1 MVNKPVHL
9 VYLAFLSAI
18 IVYSYSVLLGSDFGA
33 NERSNNSDEW
43 YVVSPEMLHVARRLN
58 VEERVSSAELEAR

>member
-43 YVVSPEMLHVARRLN
+43 YVVSPEMLHVAHRLN
-58 VEERVSSAELEAR
+58 VEERVSSAD